1 MKIGSRILGV
11 SPRIRL
17 QLSDRAKP
25 KTYDLRPVCKVL
37 LFQNPAMMQLM
48 PRDDVSQ
55 PPHADFVL
63 ICDAASRPRRLIEIA
78 QQRKRGSAH
87 RDKVF
92 DQIGQR
98 TLRERTI
105 PHIVILLVTFNWRSV
120 GA

>member
-63 ICDAASRPRRLIEIA
+63 ICDSAARPRRLVEIA
-78 QQRKRGSAH
+78 QQRNRGAAH
-87 RDKVF
+87 RDEVL

-98 TLRERTI
+98 TLRKRPITRL
-105 PHIVILLVTFNWRSV
+105 VIL
-120 GA
+120 